1 MKAKI
6 IWIKVVIAAFLLIYL
21 IKSGQIDFSLLT
33 ISASIKFHVT
43 GLTLVTICL
52 LIQVFRW
59 WMLMKLQGFSLSI
72 RYALWLSW
80 VGFFISLPLPG
91 MAGGILSRAYLI
103 AKDVSSQDRVRA
115 IYTVVFDRAIGLFA
129 LLCMGA
135 GALCYAV
142 IQHGWDWR
150 LESIW
155 LSIVILFSAILIFFT
170 MLCSGKLRQLAIR
183 FLPTSLGEPLG
194 VIVGACRHHML
205 IVTIALFISLL
216 SGTVTM
222 GAFMVAGGSIG
233 EKVSWNET
241 FQVVP
246 LVFVAG
252 TLPIAP
258 DGIGVSES
266 AASLL
271 FSQYGIASGATIMLI
286 YRLWMLLIRLPGS
299 LLFIFCKVKPAAS

>member
-1 MKAKI
+1 M
-6 IWIKVVIAAFLLIYL
+6 LL
-21 IKSGQIDFSLLT
+21 
-33 ISASIKFHVT
+33 
-43 GLTLVTICL
+43 
-52 LIQVFRW
+52 
-59 WMLMKLQGFSLSI
+59 
-72 RYALWLSW
+72 
-80 VGFFISLPLPG
+80 
-91 MAGGILSRAYLI
+91 
-103 AKDVSSQDRVRA
+103 
-115 IYTVVFDRAIGLFA
+115 
-129 LLCMGA
+129 
-135 GALCYAV
+135 
-142 IQHGWDWR
+142 
-150 LESIW
+150 
-155 LSIVILFSAILIFFT
+155 
-170 MLCSGKLRQLAIR
+170 
-183 FLPTSLGEPLG
+183 
-194 VIVGACRHHML
+194 
-205 IVTIALFISLL
+205 VTIALFISLL